1 MLQRPLAA
9 MLAEK
14 EALGR
19 WRLPLA
25 ASSSGSLYSE
35 MKLKKKELQDEQR
48 QRERERE
55 NDEKESIGHQRF

>member
-1 MLQRPLAA
+1 

-19 WRLPLA
+19 WRLLA

-35 MKLKKKELQDEQR
+35 MKLKNMELQDEQR
-48 QRERERE
+48 QREREK
-55 NDEKESIGHQRF
+55 DEKESIGHQRL